1 MKRENT
7 FSILDSRFSIVA
19 ALCVLMSGCSIFPPK
34 VKLPGVGSVSAFK
47 DAGTPATMAEGTD
60 RTGMRIPA
68 NSKVTVEKREALPS
82 TGFVAPAATFYTFE
96 LPEPTDFMSEVRR
109 IQAST
114 GTVDT
119 SLASKRIDA
128 EERRPLLYCAI
139 AAVVAGLGFMYVR
152 FQAIA
157 VMSFMAAGAF
167 FIAWRMAEISGWVG
181 GLFLVAAVAG
191 FAFYKRAEWDKNGD
205 GVPDFLQTK
214 PGGEAVKQ

>member
-1 MKRENT
+1 MR
-7 FSILDSRFSIVA
+7 FSIFDSRFWIVGVVLC
-19 ALCVLMSGCSIFPPK
+19 ALLSGCSIFPPK

-47 DAGTPATMAEGTD
+47 DAGTPATIAEGTE

-68 NSKVTVEKREALPS
+68 NSRVTMTKAEPLPS
-82 TGFVAPAATFYTFE
+82 TGFLEPATTVWEFE
-96 LPEPTDFMSEVRR
+96 LPEPTDLMSEVRR

-119 SLASKRIDA
+119 TLGAKRLEA

-139 AAVVAGLGFMYVR
+139 AAVVAAIGFMYVR

-157 VMSFMAAGAF
+157 AMCGIAAVVFFM
-167 FIAWRMAEISGWVG
+167 AWRMSEISPWIG

-214 PGGEAVKQ
+214 PGEPAVK